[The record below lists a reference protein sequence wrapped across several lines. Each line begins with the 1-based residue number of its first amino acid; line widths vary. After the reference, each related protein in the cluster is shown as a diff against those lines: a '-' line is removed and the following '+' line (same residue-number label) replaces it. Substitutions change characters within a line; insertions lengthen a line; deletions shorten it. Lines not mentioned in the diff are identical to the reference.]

1 MKENERFGKWGK
13 LNKREKRFFL
23 ILAACLCLGI
33 LLMRGHGGNA
43 VEAQSSAASQKADS
57 SLPPAGLSSAGEGD
71 QLEQELEELL
81 CQVKGAGRVHV
92 ALRYAD
98 SAAAVYAYDESTR
111 VTTGENSSTRDTE
124 ARIVEIDDQ
133 PVLVSTTSP
142 RIQGVVVVA
151 EGGGDP
157 LVKERLYQALSSLLG
172 INAAQIAII
181 EAEGSRDYE
190 N

>member
-111 VTTGENSSTRDTE
+111 VTTGKIPLPGIRRPASWRSMISRFW
-124 ARIVEIDDQ
+124 
-133 PVLVSTTSP
+133 SP
-142 RIQGVVVVA
+142 PPAPGFRVWWWWRRVA
-151 EGGGDP
+151 ETHW
-157 LVKERLYQALSSLLG
+157 LR
-172 INAAQIAII
+172 NACI
-181 EAEGSRDYE
+181 RH
-190 N
+190 